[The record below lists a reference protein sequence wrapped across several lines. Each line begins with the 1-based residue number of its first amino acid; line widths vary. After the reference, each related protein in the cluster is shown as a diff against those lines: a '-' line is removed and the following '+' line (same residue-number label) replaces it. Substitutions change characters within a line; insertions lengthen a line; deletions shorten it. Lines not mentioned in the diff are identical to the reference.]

1 MPEPITEDPGCTWC
15 WLQPHLSDEVQH
27 CVLKAGV
34 LVHDISP
41 ACCMPLQDM
50 IPTEVQGSSQ
60 GRTPPRDAGDSD
72 SEPSVGFLTPP
83 DVDTQ
88 LSQLIEQVSRSAD
101 QACPNWVAALPLLCV
116 LSAQCLRG

>member
-1 MPEPITEDPGCTWC
+1 M
-15 WLQPHLSDEVQH
+15 L
-27 CVLKAGV
+27 
-34 LVHDISP
+34 
-41 ACCMPLQDM
+41 LQDM

-88 LSQLIEQVSRSAD
+88 LSQLIEQASRMAD
-101 QACPNWVAALPLLCV
+101 QAHPERVVALPLLCV
-116 LSAQCLRG
+116 LSTQCLRR